1 MRNQNVLGKSLR
13 LGKFKFEDNNTFGD
27 LSAILIENMPIWKL
41 QYASS
46 KISLM
51 SEWETKIAAIIN
63 ETKK

>member
-1 MRNQNVLGKSLR
+1 
-13 LGKFKFEDNNTFGD
+13 
-27 LSAILIENMPIWKL
+27 L

-63 ETKK
+63 ETKKWKCN